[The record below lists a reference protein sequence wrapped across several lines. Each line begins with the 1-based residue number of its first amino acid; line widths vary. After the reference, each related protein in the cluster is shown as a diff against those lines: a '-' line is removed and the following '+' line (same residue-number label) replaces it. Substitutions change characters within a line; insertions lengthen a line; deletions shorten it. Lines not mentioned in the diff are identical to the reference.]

1 MREALEPVNEARQ
14 RLCGI
19 RQGLEDAKRMK
30 ERTGAA
36 VAQAKANHTKVCSIL
51 RSFEEQEAQAQIQ
64 LSKALDLLN
73 LVAAEEAL
81 DGPEVLAVL
90 EDMLGP
96 EWAAAALPA
105 ANKEG

>member
-1 MREALEPVNEARQ
+1 MKGGHNMTDSKKPGEPLETAGR
-14 RLCGI
+14 
-19 RQGLEDAKRMK
+19 
-30 ERTGAA
+30 
-36 VAQAKANHTKVCSIL
+36 
-51 RSFEEQEAQAQIQ
+51 AQIQ

>member
-1 MREALEPVNEARQ
+1 MLIHNHFNKIDQ
-14 RLCGI
+14 LLDLLLI
-19 RQGLEDAKRMK
+19 W
-30 ERTGAA
+30 RTGAA

-105 ANKEG
+105 ANKED

>member
-1 MREALEPVNEARQ
+1 MNEKEKSPPERARMNEEAR
-14 RLCGI
+14 LEAM
-19 RQGLEDAKRMK
+19 RQCVLGMLDM
-30 ERTGAA
+30 
-36 VAQAKANHTKVCSIL
+36 AQAKANHTKVCSVL